1 MFAENNP
8 IQSDVLNVERCH
20 PDISQMKYTSGT
32 IEILF
37 LNPVSSNSFRLLSFA
52 KNLSVQL
59 LPPEFVREFKA
70 FHCFNAA
77 KQITQRGKYRGVVR

>member
-8 IQSDVLNVERCH
+8 IQSDALNVERCH

-52 KNLSVQL
+52 KNLPVQL
-59 LPPEFVREFKA
+59 LPPEFKA

>member
-59 LPPEFVREFKA
+59 LPPEFKA